1 MRKQAVSFT
10 IRFADHPACYM
21 IEIQCLTKKFRAVT
35 AVNNI
40 SFSVSTGEVV
50 GFLGPNG
57 AGKTTT
63 MKIIT
68 GYIAPTSGTVI
79 IDGLDIQDH
88 PDATREKIGYLPE
101 RNPLYDEFHV
111 SEYLAFVAEL
121 RGVPR
126 AIRASRR
133 DEMIQS
139 CGLEKVLYKPIGE
152 LSKGF
157 RQRVGIAQSLIHD
170 PDLVIMDEP
179 TSGLDPNQIVEIRE
193 LIKEIGKRKTVILS
207 THILPEVQATCNRM
221 IIIHE
226 GNIVAQ
232 GTTEEL
238 TKPESQGENVIITLK
253 GRGENIIAVLS
264 ELPYVKKV
272 ELHETTDAGCSR
284 LRVIGTHDIREELFY
299 VTAQHHWPI
308 MELYR
313 EHVSLEDIFRKL
325 TKDQQSP

>member
-1 MRKQAVSFT
+1 
-10 IRFADHPACYM
+10 M
-21 IEIQCLTKKFRAVT
+21 IEINHLTKKFGDVT
-35 AVNNI
+35 AVNNV
-40 SFSVSTGEVV
+40 SFSVQSGEVV

-68 GYIAPTSGTVI
+68 GYTAPTSGSVS
-79 IDGLDIQDH
+79 IDGMDIQDH
-88 PDATREKIGYLPE
+88 PDETRAKIGYLPE
-101 RNPLYDEFHV
+101 RNPLYDEFQV

-126 AIRASRR
+126 AIRASRIS
-133 DEMIQS
+133 EMVQS
-139 CGLEKVLYKPIGE
+139 CGLEKMLHKPIGD

-193 LIKEIGKRKTVILS
+193 LIKDIGKRKTVILS

-238 TKPESQGENVIITLK
+238 LQAGSAKENIILTLK
-253 GRGENIIAVLS
+253 GPADSIQSEIEQLPDIQKVEPHSATEQDCCRFRIIA
-264 ELPYVKKV
+264 
-272 ELHETTDAGCSR
+272 H
-284 LRVIGTHDIREELFY
+284 HDMREDIFTL
-299 VTAQHHWPI
+299 AARNHWPI

-313 EHVSLEDIFRKL
+313 ERVSLEDIFRKL
-325 TKDQQSP
+325 TT

>member
-1 MRKQAVSFT
+1 ML
-10 IRFADHPACYM
+10 
-21 IEIQCLTKKFRAVT
+21 EIQGLTKKFGTVT

-68 GYIAPTSGTVI
+68 GYMAPTDGSVC

-88 PDATREKIGYLPE
+88 PDKTRAKIGYLPE

-111 SEYLAFVAEL
+111 LEYLNFVAEL
-121 RGVPR
+121 RGIPK
-126 AIRASRR
+126 ADRASRIR
-133 DEMIQS
+133 EMVQA
-139 CGLEKVLYKPIGE
+139 CGLEKVLHKPIGE

-157 RQRVGIAQSLIHD
+157 RQRVGIAQALIHN
-170 PDLVIMDEP
+170 PDLIILDEP

-193 LIKEIGKRKTVILS
+193 LIKNIGKQKTVILS
-207 THILPEVQATCNRM
+207 THILPEVQATCDRM

-226 GNIVAQ
+226 GTIVAQ

-253 GRGENIIAVLS
+253 GPDEDIIAVLN
-264 ELPYVKKV
+264 ELPYVKKA
-272 ELHETTDAGCSR
+272 ELHETTDTGCSR
-284 LRVIGTHDIREELFY
+284 LRIIGTHDIREELFH
-299 VTAQHHWPI
+299 VAARHHWPI

-325 TKDQQSP
+325 TKDQPSP